1 MDAFWTESKSA
12 SPPRRNIPASTGYC
26 LSINSLPQET
36 QPVSNLMAS
45 QSFPARRR
53 ENKIKIFK
61 IPGHVPGILNYN
73 RASVRR
79 RRARR
84 PMQIP
89 LRAKPALRDS
99 VAKRLF
105 RHAQPLKTPRFQ
117 GLVLSINAPPQETQP
132 VSKRRI
138 GFAEPVHSRIPDRYL
153 VSRIR
158 RTLSSILASVMVPW
172 STAAF
177 RPS

>member
-73 RASVRR
+73 QASVRR

-105 RHAQPLKTPRFQ
+105 RHAQPLKTSRFQ
-117 GLVLSINAPPQETQP
+117 GLVC
-132 VSKRRI
+132 VSGWLKMPALEFFWCAAVILLEEFIEIR
-138 GFAEPVHSRIPDRYL
+138 L
-153 VSRIR
+153 VFDAH
-158 RTLSSILASVMVPW
+158 LQCD
-172 STAAF
+172 F
-177 RPS
+177 GNG